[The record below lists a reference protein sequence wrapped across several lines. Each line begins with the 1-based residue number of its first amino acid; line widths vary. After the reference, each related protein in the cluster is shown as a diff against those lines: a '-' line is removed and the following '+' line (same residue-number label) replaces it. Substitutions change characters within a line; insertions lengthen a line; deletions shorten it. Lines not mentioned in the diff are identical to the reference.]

1 MDAWF
6 RAMVGVR
13 EGVALVAVGGYGR
26 RDLCPQ
32 SDIDVLLLH
41 RPKVKVESLASD
53 LWYPLWDRG
62 LRLGNG
68 VRTPKE
74 AAMLAERDLPSATAL
89 LSGRLVAGDVDLASE
104 VIEGVRE
111 SWTRKPRRAVRE
123 LMEDASERRER
134 LGDAAFLLEPDLKSS
149 RGGLRDF
156 HALCWLGAA
165 DPRFAGAEHR
175 SGCVEAHDLL
185 LTVRVELHRR
195 TGRPG
200 DRFVLQEQDAVATS
214 LGFVDTSDLMREVS
228 RAARTLSWTLDD
240 VLRRARATP
249 GSRAASDRPLAD
261 GVVLRDGEVALKA
274 EARLADPALTLR
286 VAAAAAGLGVP
297 VAPRTLE
304 RLRDEGSELDGA
316 WPDEARLAL
325 VRLLG
330 AGPATIAVI
339 EALDQ
344 YGLMARILPEWE
356 FVRNKPQRNVYHR
369 FTVDRHL
376 CEAAVE
382 AAAICWRVVRPDLL
396 LVGAF
401 LHDIGKGWPGDH
413 TDVGVDLVGQI
424 APRMGFDTADTE
436 TLVALVRHHLL
447 LPDVAT
453 RRDLE
458 DPATV
463 EQVATAVGSVALLDL
478 LAALTE
484 ADSIATGPQAWSRWR
499 ADLLGD
505 LVRRVRA
512 RLDGDPP
519 GDEGR
524 GPDSWVTADH
534 RRMME
539 PGEVAVLAGD
549 GIVRV
554 AAPDRPGLFSRVAG
568 ALALQGLDIVSASA
582 AASPDGVMAIE
593 EFKVMPRLGRVPDWD
608 LVAGEVERA
617 VSGKTALGARIETKV
632 RDYSR
637 PNVPHTRP
645 HVSVDLEASTSSTV
659 VEVRA
664 ADGVG
669 VLYAITRGLADC
681 DLDIRSARVQTLGH
695 EVIDT
700 FYVRMPDGSKPVDS
714 DFLVEVE
721 RAVLAALGAVTPA

>member
-1 MDAWF
+1 M
-6 RAMVGVR
+6 GER
-13 EGVALVAVGGYGR
+13 EGIALVAVGGYGR

-41 RPKVKVESLASD
+41 RPKVKVESLAAD

-89 LSGRLVAGDVDLASE
+89 LSGRLVAGDADLASE
-104 VIEGVRE
+104 VVERVRE
-111 SWTRKPRRAVRE
+111 GWARKPRRAVQE
-123 LMEDASERRER
+123 LMEDAGQRRER
-134 LGDAAFLLEPDLKSS
+134 FGDAAFLLEPDLKSS

-156 HALCWLGAA
+156 HALYWLGAA
-165 DPRFAGAEHR
+165 DPRFAEAELR
-175 SGCVEAHDLL
+175 PGCVEAHDLL

-200 DRFVLQEQDAVATS
+200 DRFVLQEQDAVAAN
-214 LGFVDTSDLMREVS
+214 LGFGDTSDLMREVS
-228 RAARTLSWTLDD
+228 RSARTLAWTLDD
-240 VLRRARATP
+240 VLRRARAVP
-249 GSRAASDRPLAD
+249 ASRAASDRPLAD

-274 EARLADPALTLR
+274 EARVDDPALTLR

-297 VAPRTLE
+297 VATNTLE
-304 RLRDEGSELDGA
+304 RLRDEGSGIDGV
-316 WPDEARLAL
+316 WPDEARLSL

-330 AGPATIAVI
+330 AGPATIDVI

-344 YGLMARILPEWE
+344 YGLMARILPEWDP
-356 FVRNKPQRNVYHR
+356 VRNKPQRNVYHR

-413 TDVGVDLVGQI
+413 TEVGVDLVGQI
-424 APRMGFDTADTE
+424 APRMGFEPADTE

-447 LPDVAT
+447 LPDIAT

-463 EQVATAVGSVALLDL
+463 EQVAAAVGSVDLLDL

-512 RLDGDPP
+512 RLDGGSP
-519 GDEGR
+519 GDEG

-549 GIVRV
+549 GIIRV

-568 ALALQGLDIVSASA
+568 ALALQGLDIVSAA
-582 AASPDGVMAIE
+582 AATSSDGVMAIE
-593 EFKVMPRLGRVPDWD
+593 EFKVMPRLGGVPDWD

-617 VSGKTALGARIETKV
+617 VAGKTALGARIETKA

-645 HVSVDLEASTSSTV
+645 QVAVDLEASATSAV
-659 VEVRA
+659 LEVRA

-681 DLDIRSARVQTLGH
+681 DLDIRSARVQTIGH

-700 FYVRMPDGSKPVDS
+700 FYVRMPDGSKPVDA

-721 RAVLAALGAVTPA
+721 SAVLAALGAVTPA